1 MGKYDRCMKAYLQ
14 DKRRF
19 ADLFNG
25 SCFQGRQVIRAED
38 LEEASESYVAVEEKR
53 PGKPLQKGT
62 EIIRDVKMRYRSGMI
77 LQVLAVENQSY
88 IDYGMPVRCMGYD
101 AAEDSRQL
109 KERKQERRLLTRH
122 KEESEEE
129 LKTTID
135 EKLSGILRSDR
146 LHPVY
151 TICLYSGEEPW
162 DGPRKLSD
170 MMEFDPEDENL
181 RVLFEEYHLHLFC
194 INEQNGFDTFHSG
207 LRHLFRA
214 MNCRKDK
221 EKMSELM
228 KNEAYAHLSK
238 ETWEAIAVMTDN
250 AAMLQKKDKYKTENG
265 EEEEYNMCQALEE
278 LMEERESMGERRGRR
293 EGRNEGRR
301 EGRNEGNLEKT
312 KIVVRNLLRM
322 GFSVDDICKAAE
334 CAPALVKEMQDLPG

>member
-1 MGKYDRCMKAYLQ
+1 MGKYDKCMKAYLQ

-38 LEEASESYVAVEEKR
+38 LEEASENYVTAEEKQ
-53 PGKPLQKGT
+53 PGKLLQKGT
-62 EIIRDVKMRYRSGMI
+62 EIIRDVKMMYRSGMI

-101 AAEDSRQL
+101 AAEYSRQL
-109 KERKQERRLLTRH
+109 KERKQERRLLARH
-122 KEESEEE
+122 KEEHKKE

-194 INEQNGFDTFHSG
+194 INEQNGFDTFRSG
-207 LRHLFRA
+207 LKHLFRA

-265 EEEEYNMCQALEE
+265 KEEEHNMCQALEE
-278 LMEERESMGERRGRR
+278 LMEERESMGERRGRT
-293 EGRNEGRR
+293 
-301 EGRNEGNLEKT
+301 EGNLEKT
-312 KIVVRNLLRM
+312 KIVVRNLLQM

>member
-38 LEEASESYVAVEEKR
+38 LEEASESYDVAE
-53 PGKPLQKGT
+53 
-62 EIIRDVKMRYRSGMI
+62 Y
-77 LQVLAVENQSY
+77 
-88 IDYGMPVRCMGYD
+88 
-101 AAEDSRQL
+101 SRQL
-109 KERKQERRLLTRH
+109 KERKQERRLLARH
-122 KEESEEE
+122 KEEPEKEP
-129 LKTTID
+129 KTTID

-207 LRHLFRA
+207 LRQLFCA

-221 EKMSELM
+221 ERMAELM

-278 LMEERESMGERRGRR
+278 LMEERESMGERRGR
-293 EGRNEGRR
+293 
-301 EGRNEGNLEKT
+301 NEGNLEKMKT
-312 KIVVRNLLRM
+312 VVRNMLDR
-322 GFSVDDICKAAE
+322 GYEIEDICAIAGCE
-334 CAPALVKEMQDLPG
+334 ASFVEEVRKELLLQ

>member
-1 MGKYDRCMKAYLQ
+1 MGKYDICMKAYLQ

-25 SCFQGRQVIRAED
+25 SCFQGKQVIQAED
-38 LEEASESYVAVEEKR
+38 LEEASESYVAAEEKQ
-53 PGKPLQKGT
+53 PEKPLQKGT

-101 AAEDSRQL
+101 AAEYSRQL
-109 KERKQERRLLTRH
+109 KERKQERRLLARH
-122 KEESEEE
+122 KEESGKE

-135 EKLSGILRSDR
+135 ERLSGILRSDR

-170 MMEFDPEDENL
+170 MMELDPEDENL

-194 INEQNGFDTFHSG
+194 INEQNGFDTFRSG
-207 LRHLFRA
+207 LRHLFCA

-221 EKMSELM
+221 ERMAELI

-334 CAPALVKEMQDLPG
+334 CAPALVKEMQDLSG